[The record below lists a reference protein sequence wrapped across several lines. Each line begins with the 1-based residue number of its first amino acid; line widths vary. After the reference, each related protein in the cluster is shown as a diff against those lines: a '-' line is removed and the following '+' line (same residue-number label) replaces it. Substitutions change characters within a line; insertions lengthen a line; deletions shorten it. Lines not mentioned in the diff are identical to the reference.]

1 MLNCVATQDFGCYYN
16 LYGLFRREESCVL
29 GMGVVILFYCNDVF
43 LKKSFFGESFMGFL
57 FVFIAEAVY
66 SMVRQGLG
74 RHWLL
79 VHLLMNVA
87 KVTGE

>member
-1 MLNCVATQDFGCYYN
+1 MNCVRAQDFSCYCY
-16 LYGLFRREESCVL
+16 LCGLFRGEELCVL
-29 GMGVVILFYCNDVF
+29 GMGVVIFFYCNDVF
-43 LKKSFFGESFMGFL
+43 LQKSFCESFMGVL
-57 FVFIAEAVY
+57 FVLIAEAVY
-66 SMVRQGLG
+66 SMVRQGLE